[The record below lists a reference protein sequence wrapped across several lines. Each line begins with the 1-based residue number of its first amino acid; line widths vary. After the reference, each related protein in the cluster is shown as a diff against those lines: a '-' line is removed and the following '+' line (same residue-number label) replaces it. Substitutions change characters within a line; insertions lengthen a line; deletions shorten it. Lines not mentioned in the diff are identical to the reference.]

1 MTFVAASLRKTGRV
15 FVSWMLALFLCSV
28 VEAQDLVAKAKE
40 EKKVVV
46 YHTTTVPD
54 TQKIVDGFHK
64 KYPFLE
70 VETYRAT
77 NEKLTQKIAT
87 EVKAGRNLADVYIN
101 ASIQT
106 SMLKGM
112 GLISQYNSPEREKI
126 ATALKDTQGYWT
138 GVYWNIE
145 VLGYNTN
152 LVPAAEVPA
161 KWEDL
166 LKPRWKNLIGLEEED
181 TFWYSSLRHLMG
193 EEKCKE
199 YMRRLAKQQPQ
210 IRAGHTLLTQLLA
223 AGEFALAP
231 TTRTQTAEQLKEKGA
246 PVDWTAIEPLAPNPP
261 VSVSLPKTP
270 PHPNAAKLF
279 IDFILSK
286 EGQSIIYDVRRNP
299 TRTDLSQPVARVAKI
314 RLMERDADDLAKNYN
329 RYTEEFRE
337 IFSIR

>member
-1 MTFVAASLRKTGRV
+1 MIATPVFLHRVESSCLCVALSLV
-15 FVSWMLALFLCSV
+15 FCSAAA
-28 VEAQDLVAKAKE
+28 AQDLVAKAKE
-40 EKKVVV
+40 EKKVVL

-77 NEKLTQKIAT
+77 NEKLTQKIVT

-106 SMLKGM
+106 SMLKAM
-112 GLISQYNSPEREKI
+112 GLISPYNSPERDKI
-126 ATALKDTQGYWT
+126 APALKDTQGYWT

-145 VLGYNTN
+145 ALGYNTK
-152 LVPAAEVPA
+152 LVPPAEVPV

-166 LKPRWKNLIGLEEED
+166 LKPRWKNLIALEEED
-181 TFWYSSLRHLMG
+181 TFWYAAMLHLMG
-193 EEKCKE
+193 EEKGKDF
-199 YMRRLAKQQPQ
+199 MRRLAKQQLQ

-261 VSVSLPKTP
+261 VSVSLPKSAP
-270 PHPNAAKLF
+270 RPNAAKLF
-279 IDFILSK
+279 IDFMLSK
-286 EGQSIIYDVRRNP
+286 EGQMIMYEVKRNP
-299 TRTDLSQPVARVAKI
+299 TRTDVNQPVARVAKI
-314 RLMERDADDLAKNYN
+314 KLMERDADDLAKNYN